1 MLSRQSGYNQP
12 GRVEM
17 SCPYHTLPPSS
28 FWRPA
33 VAECGLQDLDPHLS
47 SSLRFS
53 RNARVASAGSCFA
66 QHIARALRERG
77 YNYFVTE
84 TAPGYLKPEQ
94 EERFSYG
101 VFSARYGNIYT
112 TLQLLQLLRRA
123 FAGFV
128 PADQFWTDGNGR
140 VFDLLRPRI
149 SPRGFASLVEA
160 HADTAQ
166 HLKAVRKLIE
176 TTDIFIFT
184 LGLTEGWLSKADA
197 TAYPTCPGCGSAG
210 DYDPTKYEFH
220 NLSVFETI
228 SYLAEA
234 IDLMTAA
241 NPDLQIILTVSPVPL
256 VATME
261 PRHVLQA
268 TTYSKSVLRVAAEE
282 MTRRYANVHYFASYE
297 VITAAKTAGAYFG
310 KDARSITH
318 QGVSHAM
325 DLFFAHFTDAADQQP
340 ASVVHAAT
348 QSSMLEVSDPH
359 IVCDEDDFYH
369 ALAASRPH

>member
-1 MLSRQSGYNQP
+1 MQTGQ
-12 GRVEM
+12 GQIEM

-28 FWRPA
+28 FWRQA
-33 VAECGLQDLDPHLS
+33 VAECGLQDLDPHLAS
-47 SSLRFS
+47 SFRFS
-53 RNARVASAGSCFA
+53 RDARVASAGSCFA
-66 QHIARALRERG
+66 QHIARALQERG

-123 FAGFV
+123 FGGFV
-128 PADQFWTDGNGR
+128 PADQFWTDANGR

-149 SPRGFASLVEA
+149 SPRGFASMAEA
-160 HADTAQ
+160 QADTAQ

-176 TTDIFIFT
+176 TTDVFIFT
-184 LGLTEGWLSKADA
+184 LGLTEGWVSKADN

-220 NLSVFETI
+220 NLSVTETT

-234 IDLMTAA
+234 IELMTAS
-241 NPDLQIILTVSPVPL
+241 NPRMQIVLTVSPVPL

-282 MTRRYANVHYFASYE
+282 MIRRYDNVHYFASYE
-297 VITAAKTAGAYFG
+297 VITAAKNAGTYFG
-310 KDARSITH
+310 KDGRSIT
-318 QGVSHAM
+318 QDGVAHAM
-325 DLFFAHFTDAADQQP
+325 DLFFAHFAEEPRKQP
-340 ASVVHAAT
+340 ASATHAAAS
-348 QSSMLEVSDPH
+348 QVPAHDADEPR
-359 IVCDEDDFYH
+359 IVCDEDDFYR
-369 ALAASRPH
+369 ALAASKPH